1 MKGEDGMF
9 QIGLTGGIA
18 SGKSTVVAMLRQLGA
33 GIIDCDQIAHDVVQ
47 PGSEGLKAV
56 ADAFGPHTLCA
67 DSTMDRAYIGRV
79 VFGNR
84 EKKAQ
89 LEGILFPLIQ
99 RGINDTIEIIE
110 KNKKNPV
117 IFLDM
122 PLLFEIKYNT
132 YVDEAWLVYVDPATQ
147 LSRLMARNHYTR
159 DEAMARIHAQL
170 PIDTKRSLAQV
181 IIDNTGSLEDT
192 EEQVRYEWHELM
204 KRIQSGE

>member
-1 MKGEDGMF
+1 MKGEDGML

-33 GIIDCDQIAHDVVQ
+33 GIIDCDQLAHDVVR
-47 PGSEGLKAV
+47 PGSFGLKEV
-56 ADAFGPHTLCA
+56 AEAFGPQVLCA
-67 DSTMDRAYIGRV
+67 DGSMDRAYMGRV
-79 VFGNR
+79 VFGNK

-99 RGINDTIEIIE
+99 REIDNKIEII
-110 KNKKNPV
+110 KTKKENPA

-122 PLLFEIKYNT
+122 PLLFEIKYDS

-192 EEQVRYEWHELM
+192 EEQVRYEWRELM